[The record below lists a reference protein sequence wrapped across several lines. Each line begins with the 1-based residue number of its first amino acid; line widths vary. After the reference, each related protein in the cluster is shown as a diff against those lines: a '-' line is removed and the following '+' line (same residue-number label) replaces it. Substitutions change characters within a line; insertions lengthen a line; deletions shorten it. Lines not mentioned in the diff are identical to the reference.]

1 MSYRANQSAQ
11 AAHSSLLSSIA
22 AMDSA
27 KHNAVLWFAD
37 ILARKLY
44 RELGYSSMQQY
55 STEALSFS
63 RTRFFDFNQ
72 LAQKLDQLPAV
83 KAQVAS
89 GELGYT
95 KARELIK
102 VASPQTEDQWLK
114 AASELSRQELEQK
127 VARVKKKAAQRKK
140 SAQVELLP
148 SPPEARLAAAVPVRV
163 GVSMTAEQAAR
174 YEALWQQLG
183 TSPNAED
190 LLEAMAVLV
199 EERGTSKSASGSKN
213 DSCAPESPRGNNRPT
228 TQIHIHQCP
237 DCGATEANH
246 RPLDRPDRERLTCDS
261 AIAVPGGRN
270 TTTIPPKTRR
280 EVLAR
285 DRHRCQAPG
294 CTHTRFLEVHHRKP
308 RHLGGTNKAENLI
321 TLCAACHR
329 LWHERQPMPQ
339 AQGLNPSPIT

>member
-1 MSYRANQSAQ
+1 MSYIANQPAR
-11 AAHSSLLSSIA
+11 AVHAELLSSIK

-37 ILARKLY
+37 IMNRKLY

-55 STEALSFS
+55 ATAALEFS
-63 RTRFFDFNQ
+63 RTRVFDFIR

-102 VASPQTEDQWLK
+102 VASPQTEDRWLK
-114 AASELSRQELEQK
+114 AAHELNRQELEQK
-127 VARVKKKAAQRKK
+127 VARVKKKASQRKK

-148 SPPEARLAAAVPVRV
+148 SPPEAQLAAAVPVRV
-163 GVSMTAEQAAR
+163 GLAMTAEQAAR

-183 TSPNAED
+183 AAPNAED
-190 LLEAMAVLV
+190 LLEGMAVLV
-199 EERGTSKSASGSKN
+199 EERGTLNATS
-213 DSCAPESPRGNNRPT
+213 DSQKESCNPKSPRGNNRPPV
-228 TQIHIHQCP
+228 QIHVHQCP
-237 DCGATEANH
+237 DCGAAATH
-246 RPLDRPDRERLTCDS
+246 GRPLDRPDRERLTCDS
-261 AIAVPGGRN
+261 AIAKPGHRN
-270 TTTIPPKTRR
+270 TTTIPPRTRR

-294 CTHTRFLEVHHRKP
+294 CNHTRFLEVHHRKP
-308 RHLGGTNKAENLI
+308 RHLGGTNEPDNLI

-339 AQGLNPSPIT
+339 AQGRNPSPIT